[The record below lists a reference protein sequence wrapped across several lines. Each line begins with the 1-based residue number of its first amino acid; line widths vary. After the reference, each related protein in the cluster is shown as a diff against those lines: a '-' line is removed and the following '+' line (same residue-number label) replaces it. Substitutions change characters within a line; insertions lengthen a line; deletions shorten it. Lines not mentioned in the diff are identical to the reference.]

1 MRKFSDREKKAIIE
15 IVRGVA
21 QSHNYVLCN
30 VYNDIFYQKQVEF
43 VAANSA
49 ELVFYRQNVA
59 NFNMD
64 EMFEVE
70 NEIMEVSL
78 LIDYLRE
85 NGLIYQI
92 QSTAQNQLNSIGG
105 FDKTGLTPAHM
116 PLDNNI
122 SQILLDA
129 LNHRIFVGETLK
141 DIVANTF
148 LSVEERLLNE
158 ANRQANAANIQADEA
173 IVQTKIVRKQT
184 WLSIFALIFSVIS
197 IIIGVLS
204 SIWVAKSI
212 TMDVK
217 IDTTQVETITT
228 KMSGIE
234 ERINSVNMQ
243 LQREDKDDKAKLM
256 IR

>member
-1 MRKFSDREKKAIIE
+1 MRKFSDREKEAIIA
-15 IVRGVA
+15 IVRGAA

-30 VYNDIFYQKQVEF
+30 VYNDIFHQKQVEF
-43 VAANSA
+43 IAANSG

-92 QSTAQNQLNSIGG
+92 QNTGQNQLTSIGG
-105 FDKTGLTPAHM
+105 FDKTGLMPAHM
-116 PLDNNI
+116 ALDNNV

-141 DIVANTF
+141 DIVTNNF
-148 LSVEERLLNE
+148 LSVEERLLSE
-158 ANRQANAANIQADEA
+158 ANRQANSANVQANEA
-173 IVQTKIVRKQT
+173 IVQTKTARKQT
-184 WLSIFALIFSVIS
+184 WLSLFALFFSVIS
-197 IIIGVLS
+197 IIIGVMS

-217 IDTTQVETITT
+217 IDTTQVKTITT
-228 KMSGIE
+228 KLSGIE
-234 ERINSVNMQ
+234 ERIDSVNMQ
-243 LQREDKDDKAKLM
+243 LQRKDKGDKKVY
-256 IR
+256 